1 VNDILRSS
9 QRNSQEYNRFCF
21 PSSTISILS
30 SIFVGSLCIQLAP
43 IQTSSVE
50 SVFILFRLIVSLT
63 SLPNI
68 QRMIILHL
76 IHQCIMI
83 DIIVSTTCGIAPCK
97 CRGRCRYRCRYRCC
111 GGVGGWIFGH
121 FQVGSSQTILGI
133 IPLRRFWPAE
143 VTNVF
148 ILSRSLVLWRM
159 RSDYSSQS

>member
-30 SIFVGSLCIQLAP
+30 SIFVGSSCIQLAP

-63 SLPNI
+63 FLPNI

-97 CRGRCRYRCRYRCC
+97 CRGRRRYRCC
-111 GGVGGWIFGH
+111 GGACGWIFGH
-121 FQVGSSQTILGI
+121 FQVGSSQTILRI
-133 IPLRRFWPAE
+133 IPLRRLWPAE
-143 VTNVF
+143 VTSVF
-148 ILSRSLVLWRM
+148 VLSRSLVLRWRK